1 MPMYEYLCD
10 SCDHVFTE
18 LRPMAEHR
26 APRPCPQCGAEARRI
41 VGTAPRLNDMP
52 QTQRHAHETNERSA
66 HEPRVRHHQCGAGCN
81 HHGGSTAKRSLQQ
94 PARRGTRPWM
104 LGH

>member
-26 APRPCPQCGAEARRI
+26 APRLAHSAAQSAAHRRHGAA
-41 VGTAPRLNDMP
+41 ANDMP

-66 HEPRVRHHQCGAGCN
+66 HEPRVRHHQCGAGCTTMADRPRTKPAAA
-81 HHGGSTAKRSLQQ
+81 GA
-94 PARRGTRPWM
+94 ARRSPWM